1 MSPGGTSHTSP
12 QLPDTINEFYKEHY
26 GTNPSA
32 DMLAHLRRELIH
44 GALRL
49 IVGGSFANAHKIG
62 CVTKCADDI
71 WRLWL
76 LRLILHSADYKEK

>member
-1 MSPGGTSHTSP
+1 
-12 QLPDTINEFYKEHY
+12 
-26 GTNPSA
+26 
-32 DMLAHLRRELIH
+32 MLAHLRRELIH

-71 WRLWL
+71 WRWWL